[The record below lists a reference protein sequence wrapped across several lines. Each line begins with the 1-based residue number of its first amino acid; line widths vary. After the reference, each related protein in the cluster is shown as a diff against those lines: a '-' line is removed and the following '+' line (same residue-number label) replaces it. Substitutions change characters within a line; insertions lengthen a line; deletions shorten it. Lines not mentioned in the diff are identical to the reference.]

1 MIVERKHDTPISS
14 RTLTVSAND
23 LEAPSNDSNDLARSL
38 HSLSLKHTHPE
49 QEPSPSALPNTD
61 IAFTERLH
69 LVLCSLAR
77 LLVERPSRAPLACA
91 FLLHAVIMSHISLSD
106 RRAKDIELSGETEVR
121 EYRNFLKDFAVVAEA
136 AITSPLWEERFENC
150 GTQCDVADV
159 VDGRLFK
166 TVLVEVQGK
175 TDAAML
181 LPEAVIQDF
190 SRAAGIVQFSTGVHL
205 KVLEK
210 NNFTGR
216 VLLRTPEGNAISSLL
231 PFRNAVFDQHLISI
245 KIDIQDSVDTNKKS
259 ARIFSEITHW
269 HSSKKPIDRIK
280 AVKASNDLVRKRYL
294 RFNQRFMDEMM
305 KYAASLTN
313 AAGKML
319 EPQVVT
325 VQKGVKITASVSK
338 VKKEDVPWNT
348 KQSARAKTKQASG
361 AKDSIQASI
370 NSKKDADRK
379 RVFSTWKTMRD
390 VLDKVL
396 DPEMRYKSTRTYIQ
410 GLSAEKFETIGAE
423 ANLYNLQPLLEIW
436 SGFCRTDERGAGYK
450 IAALLWNNIKE
461 LWKLEDILTKTIVS
475 HTLEVC
481 IILGFPIDDRVTAK
495 AIDGPLSFNFRIPS
509 TQSYSLSIDLPQ
521 LDFQLLHCGPYL
533 DRNID
538 SRADERVPFIPDGW
552 QRAVLD
558 ELDAEHSV
566 FVVAPTSAGK
576 TFISFYAME
585 KVLRADDDSVLV
597 YVAPTKAL
605 VNQIGAEIQA
615 RFSKSYKH
623 GGKSVWAIHTRDYR
637 VNNATG
643 CQVLVTVPHILQIM
657 LLAPSNAKSWAP
669 RVKRIIFDEVHSIG
683 NADDGVVWEQLL
695 LLAPCPIIALSATVG
710 NPEKFNDWLAATQ
723 SSSGYKLTMIQHQHR
738 YSDLRKFVYSP
749 PKRFSFGGFKRQST
763 LGNVGLD
770 DSPQFRFLHPVASLA
785 SKSRGI
791 PADLALEARDCLTL
805 WQVMVKYQTPNY
817 LIPENLSPK
826 ASCSQKVVAKI
837 DVTNWDKKLKELLS
851 MWMSDADSPFDNVLQ
866 ELGSSHF
873 AKQHTALVDGGEG
886 DEVREAFDP
895 NNLHQTAVALA
906 TDLRCQNA
914 LPAIFFNYDRT
925 ECEKIAKIM
934 LESLEQAETA
944 WKETSPKWKSLTEG
958 YEKYQTNKKVKLAKP
973 GKGKNKD
980 KDSERLSRIES
991 EREVAER
998 DANPFELFD
1007 PNAPREEYSFADMH
1021 KAEKPELEDFVKK
1034 LERVGVVKWLVVA
1047 LSRGIGVHHAG
1058 MNRKYRQTLVFLCCR
1073 ERPIYG

>member
-1 MIVERKHDTPISS
+1 MIVERKHSTLISS
-14 RTLTVSAND
+14 GTLTASASD
-23 LEAPSNDSNDLARSL
+23 LEAPSNGSNDLARSL
-38 HSLSLKHTHPE
+38 HNLSLELIDRE
-49 QEPSPSALPNTD
+49 QEPSPSVLPNTD

-69 LVLCSLAR
+69 LVLCSLSH
-77 LLVERPSRAPLACA
+77 LLAERPSRAPLASA
-91 FLLHAVIMSHISLSD
+91 FLLHAVIISHVSLSD
-106 RRAKDIELSGETEVR
+106 RRSKDIELSGETEAQ
-121 EYRNFLKDFAVVAEA
+121 EYRNFLTDFAVVAEA
-136 AITSPLWEERFENC
+136 AIASPLWEESFENC
-150 GTQCDVADV
+150 GTQCDVADA

-166 TVLVEVQGK
+166 TVLVKIQGE
-175 TDAAML
+175 TDAAMP
-181 LPEAVIQDF
+181 LPEAVIQNF
-190 SRAAGIVQFSTGVHL
+190 SRAAGIVGLSTGVHL
-205 KVLEK
+205 DFLEK
-210 NNFTGR
+210 KNFMGR
-216 VLLRTPEGNAISSLL
+216 VLLRPPERNAISSLL
-231 PFRNAVFDQHLISI
+231 QFRNAVFDQHLLSI
-245 KIDIQDSVDTNKKS
+245 QIDTQDSVDTNKKS
-259 ARIFSEITHW
+259 ARIFSELTHW
-269 HSSKKPIDRIK
+269 HSSKKSIDRIK
-280 AVKASNDLVRKRYL
+280 VFKASNDLVRKRHL
-294 RFNQRFMDEMM
+294 RSNQRFMDEMM

-319 EPQVVT
+319 DPQVVT
-325 VQKGVKITASVSK
+325 VQKGVKTTASVSK
-338 VKKEDVPWNT
+338 VKKEDLSFDT
-348 KQSARAKTKQASG
+348 KQNTTSKKKQASG
-361 AKDSIQASI
+361 AKASIQASI

-379 RVFSTWKTMRD
+379 KVFSAWKTMRD
-390 VLDKVL
+390 VLDKVS
-396 DPEMRYKSTRTYIQ
+396 DPEMRYKSTRTYTQ

-436 SGFCRTDERGAGYK
+436 SRFCRTDERGAGFK

-481 IILGFPIDDRVTAK
+481 TLLGFPIDDRVIAK
-495 AIDGPLSFNFRIPS
+495 ATDGPLSFSFRIPS

-521 LDFQLLHCGPYL
+521 LDFQLLYCGPYL

-643 CQVLVTVPHILQIM
+643 CQILVTVPHILQIM

-669 RVKRIIFDEVHSIG
+669 RVKRIIFDEIHSIG

-738 YSDLRKFVYSP
+738 YSDLRKFIYNP
-749 PKRFSFGGFKRQST
+749 PERFSFGGFDRQSM

-770 DSPQFRFLHPVASLA
+770 GSPQFRFLHPVASLTR
-785 SKSRGI
+785 KSRGI
-791 PADLALEARDCLTL
+791 PADLTLEARDCLTL
-805 WQVMVKYQTPNY
+805 WQVMVKYQTCNY
-817 LIPENLSPK
+817 LVPENLSPN
-826 ASCSQKVVAKI
+826 ANCPQKVVAKI
-837 DVTNWDKKLKELLS
+837 DVINWDKKLKELLS
-851 MWMSDADSPFDNVLQ
+851 IWMSDANSPFDNVLR

-873 AKQHTALVDGGEG
+873 AKQHTVPIDNGEG
-886 DEVREAFDP
+886 DEAREGFDP

-925 ECEKIAKIM
+925 ECEKIAKNM
-934 LESLEQAETA
+934 LERLEQAETA
-944 WKETSPKWKSLTEG
+944 WKETSPRWKSLMER
-958 YEKYQTNKKVKLAKP
+958 YEKCQTNKKVKPAKL
-973 GKGKNKD
+973 GKAKNQD
-980 KDSERLSRIES
+980 KDSEQLSRIES
-991 EREVAER
+991 EREVAEH
-998 DANPFELFD
+998 DTNPFESFD
-1007 PNAPREEYSFADMH
+1007 PNAPREEYSFADMQ
-1021 KAEKPELEDFVKK
+1021 KAEKSELEDFVKK
-1034 LERVGVVKWLVVA
+1034 VERVGVAKWLVVA

-1058 MNRKYRQTLVFLCCR
+1058 MNRKYRQTLVFPYRR
-1073 ERPIYG
+1073 ERRIYD